1 MANGDDSKNQQK
13 TNEEIKK
20 GNTLLSDQA
29 LIVQNLRNAF
39 DSLGDKIR
47 DSIEEAIDSMDD
59 LSSSTEKL
67 AKSNLRDVESG
78 IKKIGRTLE
87 NNSEIQ
93 YRINQGQDQSKKIAD
108 QRAKIEARHSVTVA
122 QIQASTLLT
131 AKQKENLKELADK
144 EFNKAKVL
152 NDELKKQN
160 INQLKGVSLYKM
172 MGKNLEGIVNKID
185 ESGVLA
191 AGLRGELDATT
202 FALRASEAGAMS
214 FVNMMVNGIVTIS
227 KNMTALQK
235 DFGFTADEALKL
247 ENHFRDIAVAQ
258 EGNVALQKDIQKSFV
273 DVNSQLGL
281 ASTAIRDDI
290 LGDVGDLQKRMN
302 LSAEA
307 THNLAMEAQRTGASI
322 EDIGKGSLMNLQIA
336 GKERN
341 LRLQMGTLFKE
352 ALEVTGLIRTNLGYS
367 IENISTA
374 IGKVRTFG
382 MTLNQAASISN
393 NLLDFQTSISNELQ
407 AELFIGRE
415 LNLEKARLYALTG
428 DYGKLAEEIVNNAGG
443 ELEFAKMNVL
453 QKQKLATALGTSVE
467 HMSNLVFDN
476 ANLAKLMQEAKD
488 AGETELYNS
497 LKRRD
502 IQQQFN
508 DLIGRAQEAILKM
521 MDGGLGKFANTMVD
535 ILSHAWALKG
545 ILIFMG
551 GMQLMGL
558 VRTIAAIGFYMGTA
572 ARKAMV
578 FRTMVSGLK
587 TLAYIGIAA
596 MIVSQLTKL
605 FRPKKTQTIKD
616 GFQED
621 GIVYSKPKG
630 SMQVMLDKNDEMIA
644 GTDLFKPMQ
653 GPSVSNTLEFKQLV
667 SKMEFNNKLMQTFID
682 QSKTNTEKLIEN
694 DTVTVQSGW
703 GAKQDIVKIKIKKRW
718 QNYY

>member
-39 DSLGDKIR
+39 DSLVDKIR

-144 EFNKAKVL
+144 EFNKAKDL

-247 ENHFRDIAVAQ
+247 IEKPTEEERTILSNFKYKENIAYIHFDENIMPKNKKNWCSWNSSVD
-258 EGNVALQKDIQKSFV
+258 ELNVNNNSVTYWLNLLQNLKEDKNIFLTLNPYQKINEEKIFKKV
-273 DVNSQLGL
+273 KFTHPYYDQNTL
-281 ASTAIRDDI
+281 IN
-290 LGDVGDLQKRMN
+290 QKN
-302 LSAEA
+302 LSKIQNKE
-307 THNLAMEAQRTGASI
+307 SI
-322 EDIGKGSLMNLQIA
+322 LFCGSY
-336 GKERN
+336 
-341 LRLQMGTLFKE
+341 F
-352 ALEVTGLIRTNLGYS
+352 GY
-367 IENISTA
+367 
-374 IGKVRTFG
+374 
-382 MTLNQAASISN
+382 
-393 NLLDFQTSISNELQ
+393 
-407 AELFIGRE
+407 
-415 LNLEKARLYALTG
+415 
-428 DYGKLAEEIVNNAGG
+428 
-443 ELEFAKMNVL
+443 
-453 QKQKLATALGTSVE
+453 
-467 HMSNLVFDN
+467 
-476 ANLAKLMQEAKD
+476 
-488 AGETELYNS
+488 
-497 LKRRD
+497 
-502 IQQQFN
+502 
-508 DLIGRAQEAILKM
+508 
-521 MDGGLGKFANTMVD
+521 
-535 ILSHAWALKG
+535 
-545 ILIFMG
+545 
-551 GMQLMGL
+551 
-558 VRTIAAIGFYMGTA
+558 GFH
-572 ARKAMV
+572 
-578 FRTMVSGLK
+578 
-587 TLAYIGIAA
+587 
-596 MIVSQLTKL
+596 
-605 FRPKKTQTIKD
+605 
-616 GFQED
+616 ED
-621 GIVYSKPKG
+621 GIKS
-630 SMQVMLDKNDEMIA
+630 SLNMLKYLND
-644 GTDLFKPMQ
+644 
-653 GPSVSNTLEFKQLV
+653 
-667 SKMEFNNKLMQTFID
+667 
-682 QSKTNTEKLIEN
+682 
-694 DTVTVQSGW
+694 
-703 GAKQDIVKIKIKKRW
+703 
-718 QNYY
+718 